1 MKRLLLVALLL
12 AAVSFGVWRVRQ
24 PQLVALRTDAAQVR
38 AQLAELDSLRK
49 HPPDAPG
56 ETVDPKE
63 LERLR
68 ALRPELARLR
78 GGIAALRQ
86 RAGQTP
92 GQLETNAAKVREEAT
107 LIRAR
112 REAEIRSKAAGGSIG
127 ICVNLA
133 AQVAQ
138 FTGGALPQNWNEV
151 RARLPQAAATEKD
164 RFSYLRKVV
173 ERESGPQGILAQFE
187 ILPTSPDI
195 RVKLGEAEPRIPL
208 IRELQPRP
216 QPDGGFARYYAWLD
230 GRTEEVT
237 LPDGNFA
244 LWETEHL
251 SPGAPHLSTR

>member
-1 MKRLLLVALLL
+1 MKRLLLVTLLL
-12 AAVSFGVWRVRQ
+12 AAVSIGFWRARQ
-24 PQLVALRTDAAQVR
+24 PQLVALRMNAVQAR
-38 AQLAELDSLRK
+38 AQLAELDSLRQ
-49 HPPDAPG
+49 HPPVAPG

-78 GGIAALRQ
+78 GGVGALRQ

-92 GQLETNAAKVREEAT
+92 EQLETNAAKVREEAA
-107 LIRAR
+107 LLRAR
-112 REAEIRSKAAGGSIG
+112 REAETRSKAAGGSIS
-127 ICVNLA
+127 ICLSLA
-133 AQVAQ
+133 TQVAR

-151 RARLPQAAATEKD
+151 RARLPQAATAEKD

-173 ERESGPQGILAQFE
+173 ERESGPQGMLAQFE
-187 ILPTSPDI
+187 ILPTPPDI
-195 RVKLGEAEPRIPL
+195 RVKPGEAEPRIPL

-230 GRTEEVT
+230 GQTEEVT

-251 SPGAPHLSTR
+251 SSGSPPRSTR